1 MVAGFTVALFAFIIL
16 LLGPVAHLVAGSA
29 IHGLHGMELINAL
42 DGIRQTLVAAAA
54 GFAAA
59 VGLTF
64 TARTYALSR
73 RAQEVDRFTK
83 AVSLLASDKQSERIG
98 GLLTIEYVIRER
110 TTEAR
115 AGVEVICAFIHERSP
130 ATSASCEEAR
140 SNSPQWQGNAD
151 AVGNDVKT
159 ALWIIGNNYPRPA
172 RYMLDLSRTD
182 LRGCGLAGNNFS
194 GMRLFDCL
202 MQGISFVGADL
213 KHSRLDGSV
222 MTGAWLERTDLRCAT
237 LRDVDLREANLTKAQ
252 VDPSQ
257 LLSAIVD
264 DTTVLDPH
272 VSARLK
278 ELKAE
283 HA

>member
-1 MVAGFTVALFAFIIL
+1 MECSLF
-16 LLGPVAHLVAGSA
+16 
-29 IHGLHGMELINAL
+29 NAL

-64 TARTYALSR
+64 TARTYVLSR

-115 AGVEVICAFIHERSP
+115 AGVEVVCAFIHERSP
-130 ATSASCEEAR
+130 ATPASCEEAR
-140 SNSPQWQGNAD
+140 SDPAQWRGNAD
-151 AVGNDVKT
+151 TVGNDVKT

-194 GMRLFDCL
+194 GMKFFNCL
-202 MQGISFVGADL
+202 MQGTSFVGADL
-213 KHSRLDGSV
+213 RNSRLDGSI
-222 MTGAWLERTDLRCAT
+222 MTGAWLEGTDLRRAT
-237 LRDVDLREANLTKAQ
+237 LRDVDLRQANLAKAQ
-252 VDPSQ
+252 IDPSQ
-257 LLSAIVD
+257 LLPAIVD
-264 DTTVLDPH
+264 DTTVLDPYI
-272 VSARLK
+272 STRLK

-283 HA
+283 YA